1 VAGLATTF
9 GSGAMTNNI
18 DDFANSKCILAIGT
32 NAPEAH
38 PVLAMKVRQVV
49 RNGAKLI
56 VANPMEVD
64 FVRDADLWIRHK
76 VGTDVALLMGM
87 CRIILDEGLHD
98 KEFIEERCENFE
110 SFREELKN
118 YPLDWV
124 AKTTGVTPDLLV
136 KAARMYATN
145 SPATILYAMG
155 ICEHSHGT
163 DNVIANG
170 NLALLTGN
178 VGKPGSGVNPLR
190 GQNNVQGACDMGAL
204 PNVFTGYQPVS
215 SEEVV
220 RKFENA
226 WGVKL
231 SREPGLKLTTMFPA
245 AIEGEIKAMYI
256 MGENPVITDPDAH
269 HVREALSKLEFFVF
283 QDIFFN
289 ETAEYAH
296 VILPACSYAEKDGTF
311 TNTERRVQR
320 VRKAIEPIG
329 DSRDDCWII
338 SEIARRMGAKGFDYK
353 DSAAIMEE
361 IARLTPS
368 YAGINYRRLDEG
380 SLQWP
385 CPSDEHPGTCIMHE
399 AIFARPSGKG
409 NFVGIKYRPPVEIT
423 DTEYPFMLMTGRRL
437 YHYHATMTR
446 KVDVLNALMSEEE
459 LQISPSDAA
468 KLGINPG
475 DIVRVSSRQ
484 GEVKVRAKVTGA
496 VPAGV
501 VHMAFHFVETP
512 TNELISSDPKTLDPV
527 TGTPAFKTCPVR
539 VTKCPPEND
548 VAAMISAL
556 YRAYQ
561 DSGFMSQIARDPAE
575 ALKEYNLKDEERAA
589 IASGDVKK
597 IEELTGRLDERIRVW
612 LMARQAREKH

>member
-18 DDFANSKCILAIGT
+18 DDFSNSKCILAIGT

-49 RNGAKLI
+49 RSGAKLI

-64 FVRDADLWIRHK
+64 FVRDATLWIRHK
-76 VGTDVALLMGM
+76 PGTDIALLMGM
-87 CRIILDEGLHD
+87 CRIIYDEGLHD
-98 KEFIEERCENFE
+98 KEFIEKRCENFE
-110 SFREELKN
+110 AFRQELKN

-124 AKTTGVTPDLLV
+124 AKTTGVAPDLLV
-136 KAARMYATN
+136 KAARMYAEN

-170 NLALLTGN
+170 NLAMLTGN
-178 VGKPGSGVNPLR
+178 IGKPGAGVNPLR

-220 RKFENA
+220 KKFENA

-231 SREPGLKLTTMFPA
+231 SREPGMKLTTMIPA
-245 AIEGEIKAMYI
+245 AIEGEIKALYI
-256 MGENPVITDPDAH
+256 MGENPVITDPDSH
-269 HVREALSKLEFFVF
+269 HVREALSKLDFFVF

-289 ETAEYAH
+289 ETAAYAH

-320 VRKAIEPIG
+320 IRKAVEPIG

-338 SEIARRMGAKGFDYK
+338 AEIAKRMGGQGFDYK
-353 DSAAIMEE
+353 DESAIMEE
-361 IARLTPS
+361 IARLTPT
-368 YAGINYRRLDEG
+368 YTGINYRRLDAG

-385 CPSDEHPGTCIMHE
+385 CPSEEHPGTCIMHE
-399 AIFARPSGKG
+399 EIFARPSGKG
-409 NFVGIKYRPPVEIT
+409 NFVAVKYRPPVEMT
-423 DTEYPFMLMTGRRL
+423 SAEYPLMLMTGRRL

-446 KVDVLNALMSEEE
+446 KVEALNKLMSEEE
-459 LQISPSDAA
+459 LQISPADAA
-468 KLGINPG
+468 ALGISHG
-475 DIVRVSSRQ
+475 DMARVTSKQ
-484 GEVKVRAKVTGA
+484 GEVKVRAKVTEA

-501 VHMAFHFVETP
+501 VHMAFHFTETP
-512 TNELISSDPKTLDPV
+512 TNELISADPATLDPV
-527 TGTPAFKTCPVR
+527 TGTPAYKTCPVR
-539 VTKCPPEND
+539 VSKAAPASHKD
-548 VAAMISAL
+548 AMIAALHRASADSAF
-556 YRAYQ
+556 RA
-561 DSGFMSQIARDPAE
+561 QIARDAAA
-575 ALKEYNLKDEERAA
+575 ALKEYGLNEAERAA
-589 IASGDVKK
+589 VASGDVEK
-597 IEELTGRLDERIRVW
+597 IEPITGRLDERLRTW
-612 LMARQAREKH
+612 FTARQAQAKR